1 VTRASQPGGIEPALR
16 YTDYLLTATTSS
28 VRPKHIGMMP
38 DVLRETPAR
47 GADLLVRMWP
57 NDSPFHLFAAVE
69 TMMYPAGN

>member
-16 YTDYLLTATTSS
+16 YTVYLLTAITSS

-38 DVLRETPAR
+38 DFLRETPAR

-57 NDSPFHLFAAVE
+57 NGSPFHLFAAVE